1 MRIGFETMFHTQWKV
16 QILAQS
22 VSVGDSL
29 KVIAAKNPLGD
40 DVTDFALNTKPNMFY
55 DYSYLT
61 AKSKFPLLF
70 LCCLNMHIN
79 MDSYLKNYSG

>member
-1 MRIGFETMFHTQWKV
+1 M
-16 QILAQS
+16 AQS

-29 KVIAAKNPLGD
+29 KVIAAKNPGD

-61 AKSKFPLLF
+61 AKSKFPATVFVLP
-70 LCCLNMHIN
+70 
-79 MDSYLKNYSG
+79 YAY